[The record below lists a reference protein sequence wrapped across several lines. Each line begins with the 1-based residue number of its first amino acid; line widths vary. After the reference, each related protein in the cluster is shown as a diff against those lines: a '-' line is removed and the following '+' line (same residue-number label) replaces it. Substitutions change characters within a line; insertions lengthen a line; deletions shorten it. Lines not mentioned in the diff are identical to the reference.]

1 MPGIARNLLSLVTP
15 AFWRRSIANWRARRF
30 DAKHGIETGVVVPVA
45 EIQDVDPDLA
55 GHAVHYEPS
64 TLPKFERAMRAVPI
78 EHARYS
84 FVDYGS
90 GKGRVLLL
98 AAHYPFR
105 RVIGVEMS
113 AALNAAASANIEAF
127 LRHRPLPAKIDL
139 VTGDARDL
147 PVPDGGLVAYFYN
160 PFDATILGEV
170 WDKLRAAIGRVPR
183 PLFVIYV
190 NPLHRQVFDAATEL
204 QCVHEEPAVV
214 VYQGRNSGRSAA
226 ASPAASTE
234 GE

>member
-1 MPGIARNLLSLVTP
+1 MPGIARDLLSLITP
-15 AFWRRSIANWRARRF
+15 AFWRQNIASWRARRF

-45 EIQDVDPDLA
+45 ELHDVDPVLA
-55 GHAVHYEPS
+55 SHAVHYEPS
-64 TLPKFERAMRAVPI
+64 TLPKFERAMRAVSI
-78 EHARYS
+78 EHARFT

-98 AAHYPFR
+98 AAQYPFH

-113 AALNAAASANIEAF
+113 AALNAAASANIAAF
-127 LRHRPLPAKIDL
+127 GRRRPQAAKIEL

-147 PVPDGGLVAYFYN
+147 PVPDGDLVVYLYN
-160 PFDATILGEV
+160 PFDATILREV
-170 WDKLRAAIGRVPR
+170 WDKLKASIRSEPR

-204 QCVHEEPAVV
+204 DCVHEEPAVV
-214 VYQGRNSGRSAA
+214 VYQGRNSGPTAA
-226 ASPAASTE
+226 VSLPASTK